1 MTMKSFAL
9 IVMLLCGAAACDR
22 KPSVEQGPT
31 PDTVD
36 EQKTLDEFKARIDQY
51 VELHKKAES
60 KLPALSK
67 DATPKQIDDYQ
78 RELGRLLAEAR
89 PNAKQGEIFTPAM
102 ETLLRKHLA
111 RVFNNPTDGAA
122 VKGSVMD
129 ENPTGVTIAVNGRY
143 PDDVP
148 ISTMPPDVLQKLP
161 KMPEEFEYRFV
172 GRHLVILD
180 VHAHLIADF
189 VTNAIPQ

>member
-1 MTMKSFAL
+1 MKAFAL
-9 IVMLLCGAAACDR
+9 VLVLLCGVAACDR
-22 KPSVEQGPT
+22 EPSVPQGPT

-51 VELHKKAES
+51 TELHKKAEAKLA
-60 KLPALSK
+60 KLPT
-67 DATPKQIDDYQ
+67 DATPGQLDQRQ
-78 RELGRLLAEAR
+78 RELGRLITEAR
-89 PNAKQGEIFTPAM
+89 VGAKQGELFTPAM

-122 VKGSVMD
+122 AKSSVMD
-129 ENPTGVTIAVNGRY
+129 ENPTGVALTVNGRY

>member
-1 MTMKSFAL
+1 MKSFAL
-9 IVMLLCGAAACDR
+9 VVLLLCGVAACDR
-22 KPSVEQGPT
+22 RPSVPQGPT
-31 PDTVD
+31 PDNMD
-36 EQKTLDEFKARIDQY
+36 EQKTLDEFKVRVDQY
-51 VELHKKAES
+51 YELHKQAEA
-60 KLPALSK
+60 KLPKLPTE
-67 DATPKQIDDYQ
+67 ATPVQMDQNQ
-78 RELGRLLAEAR
+78 RELGRLLGEAR
-89 PNAKQGEIFTPAM
+89 AGAKQGELFTPAM

-111 RVFNNPTDGAA
+111 RIFNNPKDGAA

-129 ENPTGVTIAVNGRY
+129 ENPAGVTLVVNGRY

-148 ISTMPPDVLQKLP
+148 ISTMPPDLLQVLP